1 VEALKLRH
9 KGDLRRSGMTEGI
22 NVPTL
27 SIVSIGIVIVFAFAI
42 PALLFI
48 FFRNKFGCT
57 KKPFFFACA
66 TFFIFAI
73 VLEGIF
79 HTIILANGR
88 AELLQQKPLLYSLY
102 GGFMA
107 GLFEETGRFLTF
119 KLLLKKNKE
128 DDYTA
133 LSYGAGHG
141 GFEAFYLLFVPMI
154 TNIFFAFLIN
164 SGNTSLITAKLDPE
178 KLTEIE
184 AIFSFL
190 TTSKPYSFLLSIIE
204 RFAAIAIH
212 LSLSVIVYFA
222 AKEKKKTY
230 LYPFAILIHML
241 IDMILAYCSL
251 IKINTLLIELLVYLM
266 AFISLAL
273 AYFIWRKNHTIKK

>member
-1 VEALKLRH
+1 
-9 KGDLRRSGMTEGI
+9 MTEGI

-222 AKEKKKTY
+222 AKEKKKIY